1 MRNRPLCSFW
11 SAVVLSFTALYIQ
24 VMNQIVLSFADAL
37 DTCLQTGFIHG
48 TAPESEYKEVEMCGV
63 GVRCFM
69 GKIVTLVLIINCI
82 DSHAQ
87 SS

>member
-1 MRNRPLCSFW
+1 M
-11 SAVVLSFTALYIQ
+11 
-24 VMNQIVLSFADAL
+24 LSFADAL

-48 TAPESEYKEVEMCGV
+48 TAPESEYKEV